1 MSKVL
6 ARVTLLALLLS
17 ISISA
22 KFLLNDYIVTPKAAT
37 VIETMSEELT
47 AKTGIHAYVVATKEK
62 FKIGANLYE
71 YSKRFESNISK
82 PYVIF
87 IFAPN
92 ALIIKDIEEKGRLG
106 LLASSNDIKK
116 LYNPSDVKKFAVDI
130 LKSNDSNS
138 LQAKYDLSVVQAYSE
153 LADELASSRGVELST
168 TLKDKYSWIISIFR
182 WIVRLGTLVLLWIF
196 LVRPIYIRMKNGK

>member
-37 VIETMSEELT
+37 VIKTMSKELT
-47 AKTGIHAYVVATKEK
+47 TKTGIHAYVVATKEK
-62 FKIGANLYE
+62 FAIGANLYE

-92 ALIIKDIEEKGRLG
+92 ALITKDIEEKGRLG
-106 LLASSNDIKK
+106 LIASSSDIKK
-116 LYNPSDVKKFAVDI
+116 LYSPTDVKKFAVDI

-138 LQAKYDLSVVQAYSE
+138 LQSKYDLSVVQAYSE
-153 LADELASSRGVELST
+153 LADELASAKGIELTT

-196 LVRPIYIRMKNGK
+196 LVRPIYLRMKNGK